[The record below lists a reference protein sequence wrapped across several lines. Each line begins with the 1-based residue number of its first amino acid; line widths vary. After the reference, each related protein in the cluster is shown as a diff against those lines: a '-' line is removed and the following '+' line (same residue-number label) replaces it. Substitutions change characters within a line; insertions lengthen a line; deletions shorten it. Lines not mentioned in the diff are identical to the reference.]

1 MKFKVPTLDNLK
13 NEGINTAGLFV
24 GVIGGYAMQQFLM
37 KERTAKDGTV
47 KKAIIADNIVFNAVG
62 LVAGLG
68 FAAATS
74 TPFAK
79 FVGLGVAVI
88 FGIRM
93 VNRATDKLS
102 GLGNLNGGLK
112 TFLENYVPTLKGID
126 GPHAWDMPLRG
137 QDYINEPMMLPMG
150 GFEGNT
156 QMIHNAAV
164 DFPMTTAPVYGG
176 RAGRHA

>member
-1 MKFKVPTLDNLK
+1 MKFKIPTLNSLK
-13 NEGINTAGLFV
+13 TEGFNTAGLFV

-47 KKAIIADNIVFNAVG
+47 KKPIIADNIVFNAAG
-62 LVAGLG
+62 LIVGLG

-74 TPFAK
+74 STFTK
-79 FVGLGVAVI
+79 FIGLGVAVI

-102 GLGNLNGGLK
+102 GLGDLNGGLK

-137 QDYINEPMMLPMG
+137 QDFVNEPVMLPMG
-150 GFEGNT
+150 GMEGNT
-156 QMIHNAAV
+156 PLLHPAAV
-164 DFPMTTAPVYGG
+164 DFPVNAGPIYGG